1 MYLQII
7 KILLAPAL
15 AFALCMATAAQDYQA
30 IFEKEWIEAEKYTT
44 GQKEIWKVVFSE
56 FGLPAE
62 LAAAVVFPELLRY
75 SALQNLMETAAVKA
89 LYLQGGTRGADFS
102 IGRFQ
107 MKPSFAEALE
117 HDWMQTPLRHEYE
130 IYFDLDYNVYARRAR
145 IRRLDNPEWQC
156 IYLAL
161 FLKLLYRRFPRLT
174 DETATE
180 QVRFCATAYNGSF
193 RNSYE
198 DIHSQAG
205 RRFFHTDFIPTAT
218 TVYYSYSDIAV
229 SYYKK
234 QTGIDS
240 GRPVGD
246 FGNSGKQFPG
256 FRGNRF
262 PER

>member
-1 MYLQII
+1 MRPQII
-7 KILLAPAL
+7 KIFTVPAL
-15 AFALCMATAAQDYQA
+15 AFALCTASVAQDYQA
-30 IFEKEWIEAEKYTT
+30 IFEKEWIEAKKYTT
-44 GQKEIWKVVFSE
+44 RQKEIWEVVFSE
-56 FGLPAE
+56 FGLPVE

-75 SALQNLMETAAVKA
+75 SALQNLMETVAIKA

-117 HDWMQTPLRHEYE
+117 HDWMQIPLRHEYE
-130 IYFDLDYNVYARRAR
+130 IYFDLADNVYARRAR

-161 FLKLLYRRFPRLT
+161 FLKLLYRRFPELAE
-174 DETATE
+174 ETATG

-193 RNSYE
+193 RDSYE
-198 DIHSQAG
+198 EIRRRAG
-205 RRFFHTDFIPTAT
+205 RRFYHTDFMPTAA

-234 QTGIDS
+234 TN
-240 GRPVGD
+240 GD
-246 FGNSGKQFPG
+246 
-256 FRGNRF
+256 RF
-262 PER
+262 W